1 MIAKKKAE
9 REAMLAA
16 EEASGPSKVKSAPK
30 AGSKKKAPITGLDAG
45 PRAPPGQGIANFS
58 VNDPLNLR
66 TGRDEDTPIEELS
79 ATGIDAMMEAL
90 EVANQ
95 KTDKQAMGAKV
106 SPWSQLAK
114 GPVVSLELGRMKL
127 IVVGRGYRTASRGKL
142 YPTSWAI

>member
-1 MIAKKKAE
+1 
-9 REAMLAA
+9 MLAA

-30 AGSKKKAPITGLDAG
+30 AGTKKKAPITGLDAG

-66 TGRDEDTPIEELS
+66 SGRDEDTPIEELS

-106 SPWSQLAK
+106 SQT
-114 GPVVSLELGRMKL
+114 
-127 IVVGRGYRTASRGKL
+127 RT
-142 YPTSWAI
+142 

>member
-1 MIAKKKAE
+1 
-9 REAMLAA
+9 MLAA

-30 AGSKKKAPITGLDAG
+30 AGAKKKPITGLDAG

-58 VNDPLNLR
+58 INDPLNLR
-66 TGRDEDTPIEELS
+66 SGRDEDVPIEELS

-106 SPWSQLAK
+106 SPSLRLSLPQARSIPAQLWRQT
-114 GPVVSLELGRMKL
+114 LTDE
-127 IVVGRGYRTASRGKL
+127 YRQGNSKDIQR
-142 YPTSWAI
+142 